1 MPDINT
7 PILNTPDAIMKQL
20 ATNID
25 VYTEKTKYLSDPIQ
39 YVTDHFGIPWSK
51 QKEIIEA
58 VFFSDKKIVLVRS
71 CNDVGKTW
79 VLAAIHWAW
88 LDLYRPNARIV
99 TSATNYGAVKTMQW
113 TAIREHYIKVRDRF
127 DKAPINLTDFTPY
140 PDQFPKYL
148 SVGISPKIE
157 GSQSDPNAKA
167 IAFQGHHSAHTLF
180 IVDEAMSTPPA
191 VMGAIEGSL
200 LDKGAKA
207 LVVFNPTANVGTVVD
222 LEKYDKRVKLITIS
236 TDDLFNSPEYKED
249 PEHYIELA
257 DPQAVQDL
265 IDTYGEE
272 SAIVYARVK
281 GEYPKQ
287 DENAAINYHDVIR
300 CKDRVGD
307 EKYDQ
312 PEKIYKIVYSWDVAG
327 QGADTNI
334 LGRLESSE
342 IRETI
347 RKDDDTETVRI
358 QPITKYNELK
368 QWNAKHNES
377 LKIVYHI
384 IADDIEAWKKKV
396 KEADGELEMPL
407 FYLVNDAVGEGSHV
421 QSIFEEWFEDD
432 LNCVAFKGGGKAEM
446 IVEREQV
453 DLLNKNAEAWYRTK
467 LLVEESVPEWGLLIL
482 NIDTQCV
489 AELTSRKCEWKAKL
503 GEPMVWF
510 IEPKKEYKLRAGGKS
525 PDKADAL
532 IMGVWCLL
540 SESGVLIF
548 NI

>member
-79 VLAAIHWAW
+79 VLAAIHWTW

-99 TSATNYGAVKTMQW
+99 TTATNYGAVKTMQW
-113 TAIREHYIKVRDRF
+113 TAIRDHYIKVRKRF
-127 DKAPINLTDFTPY
+127 DNAPINLTEFTPY
-140 PDQFPKYL
+140 PDHFPKYL
-148 SVGISPKIE
+148 SVGLSPKIE
-157 GSQSDPNAKA
+157 GAQDDPNAKA
-167 IAFQGHHSAHTLF
+167 TAFQGHHSLHTLF
-180 IVDEAMSTPPA
+180 IIDEAMSTPPS
-191 VMGAIEGSL
+191 VMGAVEGSI

-207 LVVFNPTANVGTVVD
+207 LIVFNPTSNVGTVVE
-222 LEKYDKRVKLITIS
+222 LEKNDKRVKLITIS
-236 TDDLFNSPEYKED
+236 AYDLFDSPEYKEH
-249 PEHYIELA
+249 PEAYIELV
-257 DPQAVQDL
+257 DPQAAQDL
-265 IDTYGEE
+265 IDTYGKDE
-272 SAIVYARVK
+272 AIVMARIL

-287 DENAAINYHDVIR
+287 DKSAAINYHDVMR
-300 CKDRVGD
+300 CKDRAGD

-312 PEKIYKIVYSWDVAG
+312 LEKIYKIVYSWDVAG

-334 LGRLESSE
+334 LGRLESGK

-347 RKDDDTETVRI
+347 INKDKKEIVKI
-358 QPITKYNELK
+358 QSVNKYSELK
-368 QWNAKHNES
+368 QWNAQHNES
-377 LKIVYHI
+377 MKIVYHI
-384 IADDIEAWKKKV
+384 IADNIDLWKKKV
-396 KEADGELEMPL
+396 KDAKGELEMPL

-421 QSIFEEWFEDD
+421 QSIFQEWFEDD
-432 LNCVAFKGGGKAEM
+432 LTCVPFKGGGSAEM
-446 IVEREQV
+446 IVERDLL

-467 LLVEESVPEWGLLIL
+467 LLIEEGIPDWGLLVL
-482 NIDTQCV
+482 DIDTKCV
-489 AELTSRKCEWKAKL
+489 AELTSRKCGLKAKF

-510 IEPKKEYKLRAGGKS
+510 IEPKEEYKLRAGGKS